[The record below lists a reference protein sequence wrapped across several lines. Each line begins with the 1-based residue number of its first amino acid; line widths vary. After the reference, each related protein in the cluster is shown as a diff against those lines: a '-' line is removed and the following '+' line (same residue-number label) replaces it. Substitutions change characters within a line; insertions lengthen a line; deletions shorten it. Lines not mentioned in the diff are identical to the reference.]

1 MGTLFLC
8 PLFPVFLRKCTHSL
22 ETFSSYIRILKE
34 FTCFFTKQCRRNIFM
49 QHHRNAKPL
58 MKPVRY
64 ILIFACFV
72 PLFLFRD
79 FTPNNEL
86 KYLSIADEALRDGHL
101 FTFWNH
107 GTVYADKPP
116 LYLWIV
122 MLGKWLWGTHNLF
135 FLSLFSII
143 PALWIVY
150 IMNKWT
156 TGNLSGKIQKS
167 GSYMLMTSGLFTG
180 AAIVLRMDM
189 LMCLFIVLAL
199 YTFYKLYT
207 GMAKTRDRFL
217 LPLYIFLA
225 VFSKGPVGF
234 IVPLCSIVT
243 FLLVKKEIRHFTRY
257 MGWKQWCLLLGL
269 CFLWFGAVY
278 AEGGK
283 SYLDNLLFHQTIN
296 RAIDS
301 FHHQAPFWYYF
312 TTIWYSLAPWTLFYI
327 VVILLGLKKKTIKTD
342 LEKLFLGTIGTT
354 FLLLSL
360 FSGKLDIYMLPV
372 FPFIAYLSFLL
383 YPNVPHKYLYFT
395 IFLPAITFS
404 LAFPGIF
411 IASYHIDFPLSD
423 YPPVYIAAL
432 ILSLGGIG
440 SLIYLFKKQ
449 LLHSA
454 NIISGSIL
462 LAILTGSFAFP
473 KLNPY
478 IGFGDLACETEK
490 IGKATDINSFF
501 FYRFR
506 SGENID
512 SYLNREIKNC
522 NSTQLSELEKT
533 QDFILL
539 VKNKDLKSD
548 RELYRIVKNKEIYII
563 GDYSI
568 IIFYLN
574 K

>member
-1 MGTLFLC
+1 
-8 PLFPVFLRKCTHSL
+8 
-22 ETFSSYIRILKE
+22 
-34 FTCFFTKQCRRNIFM
+34 M

-156 TGNLSGKIQKS
+156 AGNLSGKIQKS

-257 MGWKQWCLLLGL
+257 MSWKQWCLLLGL

-283 SYLDNLLFHQTIN
+283 SYLNNLLFHQTIN

-327 VVILLGLKKKTIKTD
+327 VVILLGLKRKQSKPIWKNYSS
-342 LEKLFLGTIGTT
+342 LPSGPLFYCYPCSAVNWT
-354 FLLLSL
+354 FTCSPSSRLSPICRFSYTPMSPTNTYISRFSFRQLLSPWL
-360 FSGKLDIYMLPV
+360 FPV
-372 FPFIAYLSFLL
+372 FSS
-383 YPNVPHKYLYFT
+383 PHT
-395 IFLPAITFS
+395 TSISRSP
-404 LAFPGIF
+404 
-411 IASYHIDFPLSD
+411 
-423 YPPVYIAAL
+423 
-432 ILSLGGIG
+432 
-440 SLIYLFKKQ
+440 
-449 LLHSA
+449 
-454 NIISGSIL
+454 IISR
-462 LAILTGSFAFP
+462 
-473 KLNPY
+473 Y
-478 IGFGDLACETEK
+478 I
-490 IGKATDINSFF
+490 SPP
-501 FYRFR
+501 
-506 SGENID
+506 
-512 SYLNREIKNC
+512 
-522 NSTQLSELEKT
+522 
-533 QDFILL
+533 
-539 VKNKDLKSD
+539 
-548 RELYRIVKNKEIYII
+548 
-563 GDYSI
+563 
-568 IIFYLN
+568 
-574 K
+574 